1 MSGTVTVV
9 GLGPGSDELIVPAVI
24 SALNQATDI
33 IGYFRYIERL
43 QNLQNQTLHASD
55 NRQEIERAE
64 LALSLASEGKNV
76 VVVSSGDPGVFA
88 MASAVFEALE
98 KNTGYKKN
106 TKIII
111 LPGITAILAVSARLG
126 APIGHDF
133 CVINLSDN
141 LKSRNIVE
149 KRVTAAAQGDFVIA
163 FYNPRSKAREKQLE
177 RTFLILKKYCEPSRL
192 VIFADAIST
201 KNEKVIITTLEKADT
216 NLVSM
221 KTLVIVGSSSTKEII
236 GTSYVYTPR
245 YAIEEKN

>member
-98 KNTGYKKN
+98 KNTGYY
-106 TKIII
+106 
-111 LPGITAILAVSARLG
+111 LLLL
-126 APIGHDF
+126 F
-133 CVINLSDN
+133 
-141 LKSRNIVE
+141 
-149 KRVTAAAQGDFVIA
+149 
-163 FYNPRSKAREKQLE
+163 
-177 RTFLILKKYCEPSRL
+177 
-192 VIFADAIST
+192 
-201 KNEKVIITTLEKADT
+201 
-216 NLVSM
+216 
-221 KTLVIVGSSSTKEII
+221 
-236 GTSYVYTPR
+236 
-245 YAIEEKN
+245 